1 MKSRASASSARHSP
15 GPAAGNAAH
24 SRKLRPLGAKG
35 SASPVATSLLDPV
48 GGKLD
53 DKVPSGS
60 FDAGEEGAVRTQA
73 GVPHHGAL
81 GDAGFGEELLCE
93 LPEQGLAGVEVG
105 AVHGCLSGVP
115 STVMCTPGC
124 SPAAATWPA
133 MAATSGSGWR

>member
-24 SRKLRPLGAKG
+24 SRKLRPPGAKG
-35 SASPVATSLLDPV
+35 SASPVATSLLTRWAGSLTIRCPV
-48 GGKLD
+48 
-53 DKVPSGS
+53 
-60 FDAGEEGAVRTQA
+60 VRSTHAKKAPFARRQ
-73 GVPHHGAL
+73 GYPHHGAL

-93 LPEQGLAGVEVG
+93 LPEQGLAGVDVG

-133 MAATSGSGWR
+133 M